1 MQSLAQR
8 SLALLS
14 CGLMSSSTLALIAIR
29 PAQAQSRFTDT
40 QGIWA
45 QACIDHL
52 ASRNIISGYPDGT
65 FRPFAEV
72 TRAEYAAMLGKA
84 FPNAPV
90 VRAPSTFNDVPSTF
104 WAASAIQN
112 ATRTGFLS
120 GYPGNVFQPNQSIP
134 RVQAIVALA
143 SGLQYPTP
151 PSVDGVLAQFN
162 DAAAIPAYGRA
173 GVAAATAKQ
182 VVVNYPNV
190 QFFAPNQLAT
200 RADIAAFLCQ
210 ATRAPGAQALVPTQ
224 YIAGVGTTSPMAMS
238 LPAGQQIPARF
249 PDAERIVLSPN
260 ETVAIR
266 LVTAADVRDSQGRI
280 VIPVGSE
287 IFGQIQP
294 AQGGSQFVAN
304 TVVIN
309 NRQLPIAA
317 NSQVIRTIRD
327 ARDPNIGNVFRN
339 AAIGSA
345 VAAGISGLAG
355 DRRITPLKVLTGTV
369 TGAAIETNQGRPAT
383 SIIRDTLIGAALA
396 TGASAVIGDRKITP
410 EKVITGAAAGATI
423 GGVIDPAVQRL
434 VVVDANTDLGLTL
447 TQAFTVSQ

>member
-8 SLALLS
+8 SLAVLS
-14 CGLMSSSTLALIAIR
+14 CGLMSSSPLALLAAV

-120 GYPGNVFQPNQSIP
+120 GYPGNVFQPNQNIP

-151 PSVDGVLAQFN
+151 ASVEGVLAQFN

-190 QFFAPNQLAT
+190 QFLAPNQLAT

-224 YIAGVGTTSPMAMS
+224 YIAGAATTSPIA

-260 ETVAIR
+260 ESVAIR
-266 LVTAADVRDSQGRI
+266 LVTAADVRDGQGRV

-423 GGVIDPAVQRL
+423 GGAIDPAVQRL
-434 VVVDANTDLGLTL
+434 VVIDANTDLGLTL
-447 TQAFTVSQ
+447 TQPFTVSQ

>member
-14 CGLMSSSTLALIAIR
+14 CGLMSSSTLALLVAV

-52 ASRNIISGYPDGT
+52 ANRNIISGYPDGT
-65 FRPFAEV
+65 FRPFAAV

-90 VRAPSTFNDVPSTF
+90 VRAPGTFNDVPSTF

-120 GYPGNVFQPNQSIP
+120 GYPGNVFQPNQNIP

-151 PSVDGVLAQFN
+151 PSVEGVLAQFN

-190 QFFAPNQLAT
+190 QVFGPNQLAT

-224 YIAGVGTTSPMAMS
+224 YIAGAVTTSPIA

-249 PDAERIVLSPN
+249 PDAERIVLSPS
-260 ETVAIR
+260 ETLALR
-266 LVTAADVRDSQGRI
+266 LVTAADVRDSQGRV

-317 NSQVIRTIRD
+317 NSQIIRTIRD

-345 VAAGISGLAG
+345 VAAGLSGLLG
-355 DRRITPLKVLTGTV
+355 NQKITPLKVLTGAA
-369 TGAAIETNQGRPAT
+369 TGAAIETNQERPAT

-423 GGVIDPAVQRL
+423 GGVIDPAVRQL

-447 TQAFTVSQ
+447 TQSFTVPQ

>member
-8 SLALLS
+8 SLAVLS
-14 CGLMSSSTLALIAIR
+14 CGLMSSGTLALIAAV
-29 PAQAQSRFTDT
+29 PVQAQSRFTDT

-120 GYPGNVFQPNQSIP
+120 GYPGNVFQPNQNIP

-151 PSVDGVLAQFN
+151 PSGEGVLAQFN
-162 DAAAIPAYGRA
+162 DAAEIPAYGRA

-190 QFFAPNQLAT
+190 QFFRPNQLAT

-210 ATRAPGAQALVPTQ
+210 ATRAPSAQALVPTQ
-224 YIAGVGTTSPMAMS
+224 YIAGVATTSPIA

-260 ETVAIR
+260 ESVAIR
-266 LVTAADVRDSQGRI
+266 LVTAADVRDSQGRV

-355 DRRITPLKVLTGTV
+355 DRRITPLKVLTGTL

-423 GGVIDPAVQRL
+423 GGAIDPAVQRL
-434 VVVDANTDLGLTL
+434 VVIDANTDLGLTL
-447 TQAFTVSQ
+447 TQPFTVSP